1 MYLLALSP
9 TLRRLETLAVAE
21 YSLKRSGSTSKAL
34 KIYFVSGDKNEK
46 IAGIN
51 TRARGGTFVA
61 AVAAAKKRSKPRRKR
76 KAFNRYRS
84 EHHTKTCKKKGR
96 IEHSPSLQKLYKRD
110 QFAVKVG
117 NAANQGV

>member
-1 MYLLALSP
+1 MMYLLALSP

-51 TRARGGTFVA
+51 TRTRGGTFVA
-61 AVAAAKKRSKPRRKR
+61 
-76 KAFNRYRS
+76 
-84 EHHTKTCKKKGR
+84 
-96 IEHSPSLQKLYKRD
+96 
-110 QFAVKVG
+110 
-117 NAANQGV
+117 